1 MMMMTVFFTPGGVL
15 PSPGDLSFLPP
26 PATYTPPIFL
36 HATAPVT
43 HSLSH
48 WHLKIFTPLPFARWT
63 SPSVEYCRNA
73 ILQRSIG
80 QQWSIALRCIAL
92 HQGKWRSA
100 KPCPHSIE
108 AERKRSLLT
117 KKEGRQGRRRKK
129 VAIFNLQSAIAII
142 EMHNCACIEV
152 APKTLQRD

>member
-1 MMMMTVFFTPGGVL
+1 MTVFFTPGGVL

-26 PATYTPPIFL
+26 RHIYTPHLF
-36 HATAPVT
+36 TCNST
-43 HSLSH
+43 SHSLTQSLAFKDFHSASICEMDLTLCGVLQECNIATEH
-48 WHLKIFTPLPFARWT
+48 WTAT
-63 SPSVEYCRNA
+63 E
-73 ILQRSIG
+73 
-80 QQWSIALRCIAL
+80 

-142 EMHNCACIEV
+142 EMHNCASIEV
-152 APKTLQRD
+152 APKTLQSD